1 MQTIR
6 FFSHRLPKVKG
17 HHHQHPRDLGT
28 RKPEA
33 HLKVI
38 GHLLNRILPTIHLN
52 NNNNSFHPTILLL
65 NNNNKNFRRTILLK
79 AQLQIVS
86 IQPRMFALG
95 CPTRRRASI
104 GQLRNVPASQLNSVT
119 ENVKI
124 FTTAL
129 IALPH
134 LSQLLDHQHLPLAR

>member
-17 HHHQHPRDLGT
+17 HHQQRDLGT

-38 GHLLNRILPTIHLN
+38 GHLLNQILPTIHLN
-52 NNNNSFHPTILLL
+52 NNNNNNSFRPTILLL
-65 NNNNKNFRRTILLK
+65 NNNNNFHRTILLK

-134 LSQLLDHQHLPLAR
+134 LSQLLDHQHLHLAR